1 MLVAVVKHIAY
12 FEGEYSSLHWMFS
25 SFTTCVICV
34 ASSLRILQQFSA
46 EYISVLAWCH
56 VFRCFVCRKCVFK
69 HLLQWTL
76 LLFFSLFHTSH
87 GLKACS
93 LVESGQWEPVKH
105 ERSCKQV
112 LLENGADRVG
122 CDSGLWAGYLLKGK
136 LVVCFSAP
144 LFCWFPFMIGKELA
158 VLYGT
163 G

>member
-1 MLVAVVKHIAY
+1 MLVAVVRHIAY
-12 FEGEYSSLHWMFS
+12 FEGEYSLFQVCIGCFQVSLA
-25 SFTTCVICV
+25 V
-34 ASSLRILQQFSA
+34 L
-46 EYISVLAWCH
+46 SVLPA
-56 VFRCFVCRKCVFK
+56 VYSNFLQNTS
-69 HLLQWTL
+69 LLWPGVTFSDV
-76 LLFFSLFHTSH
+76 LFATNVSSNIHSNGHFSLFHTSH

-122 CDSGLWAGYLLKGK
+122 CDSGLWAGCLLKGK
-136 LVVCFSAP
+136 SVVCFSAP
-144 LFCWFPFMIGKELA
+144 LFCWFPFMVGKELA